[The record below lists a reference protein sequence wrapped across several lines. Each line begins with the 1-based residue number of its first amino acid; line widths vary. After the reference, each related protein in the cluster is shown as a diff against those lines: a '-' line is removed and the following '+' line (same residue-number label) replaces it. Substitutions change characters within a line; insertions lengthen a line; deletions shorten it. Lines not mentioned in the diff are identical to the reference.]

1 MSRMLNARENSAL
14 PAYNSTDRST
24 VLTIPEKLSA
34 DDVDCVT
41 IITWSTVI
49 LKGVVIVSFSNLSVE
64 AWWEKI
70 HAFLKRRFHFFPAW
84 IGWGFKLFHYCSNI
98 DCHEQI
104 DRVTVKDDF

>member
-1 MSRMLNARENSAL
+1 MSRMLKARENSAL

-24 VLTIPEKLSA
+24 VRTKPEKLST

-70 HAFLKRRFHFFPAW
+70 HAFSDLNAVFTFSRLKSDGA
-84 IGWGFKLFHYCSNI
+84 LNCSI
-98 DCHEQI
+98 TVQI
-104 DRVTVKDDF
+104 